1 MKPPHTIAARL
12 AGFASGLSLDAIP
25 AEVRTR
31 AKHLILDAVGC
42 ALAARRS
49 YFAAPSLA
57 AIAEL
62 GGSGP
67 HAVIGQAVRLPLRD
81 AVLANGIL
89 AHGLDYDDTHT
100 EGVVHLTVGVFP
112 AVLGLS
118 SRLKRSGKDAL
129 CAYVA
134 GVEAGARLGSVAR
147 GGFHQVGF
155 HPTGV
160 IGAFAAAISSGLL
173 YELDSEKLI
182 NAQGVALSV
191 ASGSLEFLEDGAWTK
206 RFHPGWAGVGGI
218 TAATMAKHGF
228 VAPARVYEGRFGLYR
243 LFLQDNK
250 HVDSERATRSLGE
263 TWETMNVAVKPYPAC
278 HFVHAFA
285 DAALALRPKV
295 ASPEEIESIKALVPA
310 EVVKTVCEPQ
320 ASKKRPGNDYDAKF
334 SVPYVIAASLVAGK
348 FGLAQLEESALRDPR
363 ILALAG
369 KVSYEVDP
377 KSGFPQ
383 HYSGEVVV
391 RMKDGLELRHREQVN
406 RGAADRPLT
415 NEEVVAKFMENA
427 AFAVPESRARAIR
440 DAVLGLDAFPDLSR
454 LETILGEAS

>member
-1 MKPPHTIAARL
+1 MKPPAPVAARL
-12 AGFASGLSLDAIP
+12 AAFAAGLSFDSIP
-25 AEVRTR
+25 QAVRTR

-42 ALAARRS
+42 ALAARRF

-62 GGSGP
+62 GGRGP
-67 HAVIGQAVRLPLRD
+67 HAVIGQGLKLPLRD

-112 AVLGLS
+112 AVLALS
-118 SRLKRSGKDAL
+118 SHLKRSGREAL

-134 GVEAGARLGSVAR
+134 GVEAGARLGSLAR

-160 IGAFAAAISSGLL
+160 IGAFAAALSAGKLL
-173 YELDSEKLI
+173 QLETEELVH
-182 NAQGVALSV
+182 AQGVALSV

-228 VAPARVYEGRFGLYR
+228 VAPARAYEGRFGLYA
-243 LFLQDNK
+243 LYLKETPGNF
-250 HVDSERATRSLGE
+250 ERAAHALGQA
-263 TWETMNVAVKPYPAC
+263 WETMKVAVKPYPAC

-295 ASPEEIESIKALVPA
+295 ASPEQIASIRALVPA

-320 ASKKRPGNDYDAKF
+320 AGKKRPVNDYDAKF

-348 FGLAQLEESALRDPR
+348 FGLAELEESALRDPR
-363 ILALAG
+363 ILALADR
-369 KVSYEVDP
+369 VSYEVDP

-391 RMKDGLELRHREQVN
+391 RMKDGRELRHREQVN

-415 NEEVVAKFMENA
+415 NGEVVAKFMENA
-427 AFAVPESRARAIR
+427 AFAVPAPRAREIR
-440 DAVLGLDAFPDLSR
+440 DAILDLDEGSMEQ
-454 LETILGEAS
+454 LESLLGEAS

>member
-1 MKPPHTIAARL
+1 MKPPATVAARL
-12 AGFASGLSLDAIP
+12 AGFAAGLSFDSIP
-25 AEVRTR
+25 QAVRTR

-42 ALAARRS
+42 ALAARRF

-57 AIAEL
+57 ALAEL

-67 HAVIGQAVRLPLRD
+67 HAVIGQGLKLPLRD

-112 AVLGLS
+112 AVLALS
-118 SRLKRSGKDAL
+118 SHLKRSGKDAL
-129 CAYVA
+129 CAYIA

-160 IGAFAAAISSGLL
+160 IGAFAAAISSGVL

-218 TAATMAKHGF
+218 TAATMARHGF
-228 VAPARVYEGRFGLYR
+228 VAPSRAYEGRFGLYQ
-243 LFLQDNK
+243 LFLHDDQ
-250 HVDSERATRSLGE
+250 HVDLERATSGLGE
-263 TWETMNVAVKPYPAC
+263 TWETMSVAVKPYPAC

-285 DAALALRPKV
+285 DAALALRAKLPSLEKV
-295 ASPEEIESIKALVPA
+295 ESIRALVPA

-320 ASKKRPGNDYDAKF
+320 ASKKRPANDYDAKF

-348 FGLAQLEESALRDPR
+348 FGLAELEESALRDPR
-363 ILALAG
+363 ILALAD

-391 RMKDGLELRHREQVN
+391 RMKDGRELRHREQVN

-427 AFAVPESRARAIR
+427 AFAVAESRARTIR
-440 DAVLGLDAFPDLSR
+440 DAVLDLEAFFDLSR
-454 LETILGEAS
+454 LEMILGEAS